1 MNDNINN
8 NNYCNNNIN
17 KKSYFNILDLTNLQF
32 SDMIKN
38 TNLFDKDK
46 IFSYALY
53 NSYMKIDFDSENY
66 EAENK
71 EYISKIIDLINE
83 NQTLKENI
91 ISKSIEAIPI
101 QENWF
106 KAVMSQT
113 NLLCEKLDLINI
125 IKMYL
130 NQEFQNCV
138 TKTIYRLEQNDLL
151 EYLLFNKENS
161 LIFERFFKKT
171 ITGIQ
176 NINIKNTIVK
186 DRVGGNI
193 VKKTF
198 GYKLPHSKVLFEM
211 IMPVFEENIR
221 SIIQSEEEM
230 RSVYFETD
238 EALKNEIELEL
249 KEFNKK
255 FDFEFLHCL
264 KTNEN
269 FDFLFDDLLD
279 HKVKEYFISKFLED
293 FMLFF
298 KTNKLSIEDINNN
311 HKKVLSRKNSNR
323 DLIEIPDKNSKDE
336 DNFNKKSVKIT
347 KNSNCRNKNEF
358 TTDCI
363 NLLIKAEHGTN
374 NFLIENISK
383 FVAYLLKNV
392 SAIQKFIELCLTFE
406 RLFADFLPSFDKI
419 LKNAKYPLNDK
430 TQYLETI
437 NQGLYRITEAV
448 TNFILIKLANL
459 PDMDEEQI
467 YEFFNELTNAKFKVI
482 EIDFSFKLYNKSVTY
497 LSCIDDCKSYLIQE
511 EKRTI
516 CDFYAEYVALIEEER
531 DAKQFNQEALNNNL
545 LKTFNLI
552 NDTF

>member
-1 MNDNINN
+1 
-8 NNYCNNNIN
+8 
-17 KKSYFNILDLTNLQF
+17 
-32 SDMIKN
+32 
-38 TNLFDKDK
+38 
-46 IFSYALY
+46 
-53 NSYMKIDFDSENY
+53 
-66 EAENK
+66 
-71 EYISKIIDLINE
+71 
-83 NQTLKENI
+83 
-91 ISKSIEAIPI
+91 
-101 QENWF
+101 
-106 KAVMSQT
+106 
-113 NLLCEKLDLINI
+113 
-125 IKMYL
+125 
-130 NQEFQNCV
+130 
-138 TKTIYRLEQNDLL
+138 
-151 EYLLFNKENS
+151 
-161 LIFERFFKKT
+161 
-171 ITGIQ
+171 
-176 NINIKNTIVK
+176 
-186 DRVGGNI
+186 
-193 VKKTF
+193 
-198 GYKLPHSKVLFEM
+198 
-211 IMPVFEENIR
+211 
-221 SIIQSEEEM
+221 M

-238 EALKNEIELEL
+238 EDFEIFNIEL

-269 FDFLFDDLLD
+269 FDYLFDDLLD

-311 HKKVLSRKNSNR
+311 HKNVLSRKNSNH

-392 SAIQKFIELCLTFE
+392 NVIQKFIELSLTFE
-406 RLFADFLPSFDKI
+406 RLFVDFLPSFDEI
-419 LKNAKYPLNDK
+419 LKKAKYPLNDK

-448 TNFILIKLANL
+448 INFILIKLANL

-482 EIDFSFKLYNKSVTY
+482 EIDFSLKLSNKSVTY

-531 DAKQFNQEALNNNL
+531 DAKQFDQEVLNNNL
-545 LKTFNLI
+545 LKTINLI
-552 NDTF
+552 YDTI